1 MKTTDF
7 ITENLVMAAQEAQSD
22 HEVNMARAQCYNA
35 AQHAIEIHKL
45 LKNISEMQGIEGWV
59 ASKLTLAEDYLNTV
73 RDYLTYEAHK
83 EDQMDE
89 FNPESATATLDSVLG
104 EARKPE
110 YNFDIEDIRKLEN
123 IRDLETVKTL
133 AMQLISKPSERP
145 MKPEKIEWFRAA
157 LDRMNS
163 PIKVVKLMYD
173 LLLSGEGHSVIGSKS
188 SMNPNSYRARFNEQ
202 DVTENATA
210 GATGSAAIASTPGA
224 RKGKKVGTLFGGSYK
239 PAKK

>member
-89 FNPESATATLDSVLG
+89 FNPESATMTLDSVLG
-104 EARKPE
+104 EDSYDDAVSAFLSKNKPTELPYKKPRKSE
-110 YNFDIEDIRKLEN
+110 
-123 IRDLETVKTL
+123 KTDFGSRHIGGKGEVGRGKSNRIGKG
-133 AMQLISKPSERP
+133 AKTDPKGKP
-145 MKPEKIEWFRAA
+145 
-157 LDRMNS
+157 
-163 PIKVVKLMYD
+163 VVT
-173 LLLSGEGHSVIGSKS
+173 
-188 SMNPNSYRARFNEQ
+188 A
-202 DVTENATA
+202 ENATG
-210 GATGSAAIASTPGA
+210 GATGSAAIASTPGTG
-224 RKGKKVGTLFGGSYK
+224 KGKKVGSLFGGSYK
-239 PAKK
+239 QAKK